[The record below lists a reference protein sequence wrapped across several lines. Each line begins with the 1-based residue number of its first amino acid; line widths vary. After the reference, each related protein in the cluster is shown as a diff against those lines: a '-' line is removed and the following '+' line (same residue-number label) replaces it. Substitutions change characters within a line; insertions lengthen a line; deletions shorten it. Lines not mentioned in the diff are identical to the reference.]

1 MREILQKISLV
12 LLSIVVG
19 FFLYLKVDIIN
30 KGGPVMILLIVC
42 SIFALAIILER
53 FWLLYKMRVDAG
65 RFLEGIVDILKR
77 QRTKQAIE
85 ACDKSPH
92 PIGLI
97 LKAGILKFGRSREEI
112 KEAMEDASLYE
123 VPRME
128 RNLGLLATLAHISP
142 LLGLLGTVMGLVR
155 CFQTIQLKSV
165 GFQPV
170 SPGDLAGGIWEALI
184 TTVAGL
190 AIAIPTFVAYNYLVN
205 RINSF
210 ILDMERSATE
220 LLNFLTE
227 KGESGL

>member
-1 MREILQKISLV
+1 MSEIIQKIGLL
-12 LLSIVVG
+12 LLSIVVA
-19 FFLYLKVDIIN
+19 FLLYLKVGIIN

-42 SIFALAIILER
+42 SIFALAIVMER
-53 FWLLYKMRVDAG
+53 FWLLHRMRLDASK
-65 RFLEGIVDILKR
+65 FLEKIVDTLKR
-77 QRTKQAIE
+77 QRVKEAIE
-85 ACDKSPH
+85 SCDKSPH

-97 LKAGILKFGRSREEI
+97 LKAGIVKSDRSREDI

-128 RNLGLLATLAHISP
+128 KNLGLLATLAHICP

-155 CFQTIQLKSV
+155 CFQVIQLKSV

-190 AIAIPTFVAYNYLVN
+190 SIAIPTYVAYNYLVN
-205 RINSF
+205 RVNSF
-210 ILDMERSATE
+210 ILEMERSATE

-227 KGESGL
+227 RTFSES